1 MMKDNWRTQV
11 LVYAVL
17 TGYAFIS
24 LFPVVF
30 IFMNSF
36 KDRRDL
42 FRTPYQPPVW
52 FSLDHGLTLINKT
65 SLAGYE
71 TVLSQGEILRY
82 FSNSFLVSV
91 LSLLLIVVLGLMLA
105 YALTEYDFRG
115 NLTLYVFFVLGIMIP
130 QQIGTATII
139 DLVQALGLYD
149 TVWALILIYTAR
161 GLPISVFVLSE
172 FMRTVP
178 TELKEAARVDGA
190 NEYWIL
196 ARIVVPLTRPAIA
209 TVLAFQLIPVW
220 NDLWFPL
227 TVAPGEAA
235 RTVTLGMTI
244 FAGQYRND
252 WSSLLAGLSLAMMP
266 VTLLFV
272 IFSRQFVA
280 GLTRGAI
287 K

>member
-1 MMKDNWRTQV
+1 MKGEGRGRA

-17 TGYAFIS
+17 AGYSFVS
-24 LFPVVF
+24 LFPVFF

-42 FRTPYQPPVW
+42 FRAPYQPPLW
-52 FSLDHGLTLINKT
+52 FSLEHGFTLLNRV
-65 SLAGYE
+65 SLAGYR
-71 TVLSQGEILRY
+71 TVLGQSDILHY
-82 FSNSFLVSV
+82 FTNSV
-91 LSLLLIVVLGLMLA
+91 LVTAFSLVLIVVLGSMLA
-105 YALTEYDFRG
+105 FALTEYDFPG
-115 NLTLYVFFVLGIMIP
+115 NRALYVFFVLGIMIP
-130 QQIGTATII
+130 LQIGTATII
-139 DLVQALGLYD
+139 NVVQALGLYD
-149 TVWALILIYTAR
+149 TIWALILIYVAR
-161 GLPISVFVLSE
+161 GLPISVFILGE

-178 TELKEAARVDGA
+178 RELKEAARVDGA

-196 ARIVVPLTRPAIA
+196 ARIVVPLTGPAVA

-227 TVAPGEAA
+227 TVAPGEGA

-252 WSSLLAGLSLAMMP
+252 WSSLLAGLSLAMIP
-266 VTLLFV
+266 ITLLFV
-272 IFSRQFVA
+272 VFSRQFVA

>member
-1 MMKDNWRTQV
+1 MKADWRARLLVYTV
-11 LVYAVL
+11 LV
-17 TGYAFIS
+17 GYSFVS

-42 FRTPYQPPVW
+42 FRTPYQPPIW
-52 FSLDHGLTLINKT
+52 FSLDHGLRLVNKV
-65 SLAGYE
+65 SMAGYQ
-71 TVLSQGEILRY
+71 TVLTQSAMLHY
-82 FSNSFLVSV
+82 FTNSLLVSA
-91 LSLLLIVVLGLMLA
+91 LSLLLMVVLGLTLA
-105 YALTEYDFRG
+105 FALTEYNFRG
-115 NLTLYVFFVLGIMIP
+115 SLGLYVFFVIGIMIP
-130 QQIGTATII
+130 LQIGTATII
-139 DLVQALGLYD
+139 NVVQALGLYD
-149 TVWALILIYTAR
+149 TIWALILIYAAR
-161 GLPISVFVLSE
+161 GLPVSVFIFSE

-178 TELKEAARVDGA
+178 RELKEAARVDGA
-190 NEYWIL
+190 SEYWIL
-196 ARIVVPLTRPAIA
+196 GRIVIPLTRPAIA

-227 TVAPGEAA
+227 TVAPGENA

-280 GLTRGAI
+280 GLTRGAL

>member
-1 MMKDNWRTQV
+1 MKGDRRGRR
-11 LVYAVL
+11 LVYTVL
-17 TGYAFIS
+17 AGYAFVS
-24 LFPVVF
+24 LFPVLF

-42 FRTPYQPPVW
+42 FRAPYQPPLW
-52 FSLDHGLTLINKT
+52 FSLEHGFAPLNRV
-65 SLAGYE
+65 SLVGYQ
-71 TVLSQGEILRY
+71 TVLGQTAILHY
-82 FSNSFLVSV
+82 FANSV
-91 LSLLLIVVLGLMLA
+91 LVTALSLVLIVVLGTMLA
-105 YALTEYDFRG
+105 YALTEYDFPG
-115 NLTLYVFFVLGIMIP
+115 NRALYVFFVLGIMIP
-130 QQIGTATII
+130 LQIGTATII
-139 DLVQALGLYD
+139 KVVQALGLYD
-149 TVWALILIYTAR
+149 TIWALTLIYVAR
-161 GLPISVFVLSE
+161 GLPIAVFIFGE

-178 TELKEAARVDGA
+178 RELKEAARVDGA

-252 WSSLLAGLSLAMMP
+252 WSSLLAGLSLAMIP
-266 VTLLFV
+266 ITLLFV

-287 K
+287 R